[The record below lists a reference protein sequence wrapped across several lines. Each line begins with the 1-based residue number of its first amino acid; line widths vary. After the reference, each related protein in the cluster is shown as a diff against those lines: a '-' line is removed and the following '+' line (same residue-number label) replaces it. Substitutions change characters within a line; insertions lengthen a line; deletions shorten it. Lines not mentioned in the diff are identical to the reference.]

1 LLAGDADAFGCFYAR
16 HEDFVL
22 AVFLRRLSSGRGDV
36 AADLTAETFAQAL
49 ASRGGFDPSRGEG
62 RAWLY
67 GIARRV
73 LADSLERGRVRD
85 LARRRLRMERVAL
98 DDDAIARIDELT
110 GDVALAALEGLA
122 EDQRLAVRGRVL
134 EESEYEELAQA
145 LRCSTSVVRQRVSR
159 GLRILRDRLEDQT

>member
-1 LLAGDADAFGCFYAR
+1 
-16 HEDFVL
+16 
-22 AVFLRRLSSGRGDV
+22 
-36 AADLTAETFAQAL
+36 
-49 ASRGGFDPSRGEG
+49 
-62 RAWLY
+62 
-67 GIARRV
+67 
-73 LADSLERGRVRD
+73 
-85 LARRRLRMERVAL
+85 MERVAL